1 MKLSPPA
8 SSSDLE
14 VAREIARRLNQ
25 HRRRDDRTH
34 GAAAAEP
41 VEAAPAPAL
50 APPKR
55 PSPPPLPSRRTARED
70 VEAAPVAMT
79 EEDIFHPE
87 PTSRPEP
94 PRREPPLL
102 KEPPAPPEPPRREP
116 PPRPA
121 AAAARD
127 EFEQSFDAPSP
138 ELGAPEVDTWNP
150 SELSPD
156 SEDAPDVEIDTD
168 VDLETS
174 APDEEP
180 LEALADASPFAAPAD
195 DDAVLEDD
203 GLSPEQLVGGDSGDS
218 PLDELA
224 GTEASPFD
232 DAVLDEAAAEE
243 PAGPS
248 WDEVVES
255 CRIVAQATASM
266 LIDPAGQV
274 FSARGDWPAPGPG
287 AIATK
292 LVSTMEKTLKDA
304 PTRSISTPLM
314 GMHLTAWRVPLHEGL
329 VTIAFLGPSPVRGD
343 VRSVIDG
350 EIHRGTGA

>member
-25 HRRRDDRTH
+25 HRRADDRH
-34 GAAAAEP
+34 HAAGRGEP
-41 VEAAPAPAL
+41 VDATPAPAL

-70 VEAAPVAMT
+70 AAPASVAMT
-79 EEDIFHPE
+79 EEDIFHPQ

-94 PRREPPLL
+94 PRREPPRD
-102 KEPPAPPEPPRREP
+102 EPPRSEP
-116 PPRPA
+116 PPRPTA
-121 AAAARD
+121 AEPRD
-127 EFEQSFDAPSP
+127 EFEQSFDAPAP
-138 ELGAPEVDTWNP
+138 ELAAPEVDTWNP

-156 SEDAPDVEIDTD
+156 SEDGPDVEIDTD
-168 VDLETS
+168 VELATNE
-174 APDEEP
+174 PDEEP

-203 GLSPEQLVGGDSGDS
+203 GLSPEQLVGGNSDDS

-292 LVSTMEKTLKDA
+292 LVSMMEKTLKDA
-304 PTRSISTPLM
+304 PTRSISAPLM

-329 VTIAFLGPSPVRGD
+329 VTIAFLGPSPVRAD
-343 VRSVIDG
+343 VRSAIDG

>member
-1 MKLSPPA
+1 VRE
-8 SSSDLE
+8 E
-14 VAREIARRLNQ
+14 V
-25 HRRRDDRTH
+25 DP
-34 GAAAAEP
+34 G
-41 VEAAPAPAL
+41 
-50 APPKR
+50 
-55 PSPPPLPSRRTARED
+55 S
-70 VEAAPVAMT
+70 VAMT
-79 EEDIFHPE
+79 EADILPPE
-87 PTSRPEP
+87 PTNRP
-94 PRREPPLL
+94 
-102 KEPPAPPEPPRREP
+102 EPPAPPEPPRREP

-121 AAAARD
+121 AAERRD

-138 ELGAPEVDTWNP
+138 ALVTPEVDTWNP

-156 SEDAPDVEIDTD
+156 SEDQDVAIETD
-168 VDLETS
+168 VDLETKE
-174 APDEEP
+174 PDEEP
-180 LEALADASPFAAPAD
+180 LEALADASPFAAPAV

-203 GLSPEQLVGGDSGDS
+203 GLSPEQLVGGGSDDS

-232 DAVLDEAAAEE
+232 DAVLDGPAADE

-292 LVSTMEKTLKDA
+292 LVSMMEKTLKDA
-304 PTRSISTPLM
+304 PTRSISAPLM
-314 GMHLTAWRVPLHEGL
+314 GMHLTAWRVPLNEGL
-329 VTIAFLGPSPVRGD
+329 VTIAFLGPTPVRAD
-343 VRSVIDG
+343 VRSAIDG